1 MQTREGYLLRDVA
14 GAPVVVAT
22 GKAAEQFLGMMNLN
36 KTGAFF
42 WKLLEKGA
50 TEEELV
56 EKALEQLNFMVCR
69 RECVCLKARIMD
81 FQEMESRFTECAV

>member
-42 WKLLEKGA
+42 WKLLEKGP

-56 EKALEQLNFMVCR
+56 EKALERYEVSEEVVR
-69 RECVCLKARIMD
+69 RDVKGFLERLTQIGAL
-81 FQEMESRFTECAV
+81 EP

>member
-1 MQTREGYLLRDVA
+1 MQTREGYLLRDIA

-56 EKALEQLNFMVCR
+56 EKALEQYEVSEEVVR
-69 RECVCLKARIMD
+69 RDVKGFLERLTQIGAL
-81 FQEMESRFTECAV
+81 EP

>member
-56 EKALEQLNFMVCR
+56 EKALEQYEVSEEVVR
-69 RECVCLKARIMD
+69 RDVKGFLERLTQIGAL
-81 FQEMESRFTECAV
+81 EP

>member
-1 MQTREGYLLRDVA
+1 MRTKEGYILRDVA

-22 GKAAEQFLGMMNLN
+22 GEAAEQFLGMMSLN

-42 WKLLEKGA
+42 WSLLEKGT

-56 EKALEQLNFMVCR
+56 EKALERYEVSEELLRQDVTGFLER
-69 RECVCLKARIMD
+69 LRQIGALE
-81 FQEMESRFTECAV
+81 

>member
-14 GAPVVVAT
+14 GTPVVVAT

-56 EKALEQLNFMVCR
+56 EKAMERYEVSEEVVRRDVKGFLERLTQIGAL
-69 RECVCLKARIMD
+69 EP
-81 FQEMESRFTECAV
+81 

>member
-1 MQTREGYLLRDVA
+1 M
-14 GAPVVVAT
+14 VVAT

-56 EKALEQLNFMVCR
+56 EKALEQYEVSEEVVR
-69 RECVCLKARIMD
+69 RDVKGFLERLTQIGAL
-81 FQEMESRFTECAV
+81 EP